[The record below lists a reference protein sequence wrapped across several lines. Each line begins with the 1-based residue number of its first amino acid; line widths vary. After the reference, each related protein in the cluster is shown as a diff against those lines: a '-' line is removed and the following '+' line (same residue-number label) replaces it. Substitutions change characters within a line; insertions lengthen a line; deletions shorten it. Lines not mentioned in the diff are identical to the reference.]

1 MSQIFT
7 PENPM
12 NWWCLL
18 ILMILSFIIGY
29 LLSNLLNNKS
39 LKKDLERTQDENR
52 KLKLLGVSKPKEEEE
67 HANSTFSTNKIKA
80 KKTMERSGVSVSK
93 DKLDFSNFGKATE
106 DEKDDLKQIS
116 GVGPFIEKKLN
127 SIGIFNFEQISKFS
141 KKDIETVNTLI
152 EFFPGRISR
161 DDWKGQARK
170 LKKENKPNKND

>member
-18 ILMILSFIIGY
+18 ILMILSFIVGY

-52 KLKLLGVSKPKEEEE
+52 KLKLLGVSKPKEEE

>member
-52 KLKLLGVSKPKEEEE
+52 KLKLLGVSKPKEEE

-170 LKKENKPNKND
+170 LKKENKLNKND